1 MEVKTSRGKRLFL
14 LFLTV
19 VMMFTSMCSFFAA
32 KASNSGVAVL
42 ADSNDRRAAL
52 IDFAKKKSL
61 GDVGADSLNNLTYQD
76 LTMLG
81 VFASNFYVPWSTQVG
96 EAGGEDKKV
105 NKEIKSALVDY
116 CNFNKDTAAALV
128 PMIWSMSESTA
139 QPLYITDISAADC
152 RAKTGA
158 SDGEATWTSFL
169 YYSTGRYSAG
179 RNASRTISSG
189 LSGKRTCM
197 YWVDSS
203 DKRHVVYDA
212 CIGDSGLQN
221 CEFTPSTMA
230 YACIADSLNYQSGY
244 GGNALLSMDRD
255 KFEALG
261 AKDRDATFV
270 GNAKL
275 YVDCFGN
282 ILCDV
287 GVARY
292 VVIPA
297 CVNPYTWV
305 ATQDTYEKM
314 LGGKVSDYD
323 PETSAGLTLNMV
335 NTFMIGRAEQGYV
348 SRQRS
353 VTLYAKQ
360 VSGAKKFGKINDVD
374 YYYKYSKA
382 QGSPYTFTFKLYTG
396 GQSLF
401 NLYQWRVGRG
411 STGTDVD
418 NDAFLNF
425 FSKEGDSV
433 KYLRNL
439 LDKATYFKDSKCKDS
454 KSGSEAQGFFAWTT
468 YHDVFGSQGRN
479 GSSAWGTPIPCLY
492 GKDKCFGNEKSG
504 YSSTYVGAIYEAYS
518 KNSDFVGPA
527 SGLAT
532 LDNLPTW
539 ASSSYTDLLMINNLG
554 SFSSNK
560 AAEETL
566 SGSNSSESSDTSSAE
581 DSSAESDNIIAKTDI
596 FQDYSKPKK
605 FKYYAINNNTG
616 ESEKTVLEIGKD
628 TTVTPPGG
636 STDAWSFANYD
647 SSKENTVLGVI
658 GYDHKTLLSGM
669 SAATKFNSVS
679 KDNAVISLSGTGKIK
694 QYMTSIYLSYVYA
707 FFDDTDGKRL
717 SWAFNSTGLPQ
728 AESSNIDWGDIEID
742 QSDDMA
748 NEVMSLAYY
757 LMHPSKGIEII
768 KAWFKNKVGAMLV
781 GWHEDM
787 AGKATAVSTTGTT
800 KYIGFSGYVT
810 VPALEDVEW
819 TNWLLTRYD
828 SLIIYFVIIM
838 IVIMIGYAMI
848 GSLTLQ
854 RAIGGVLIFA
864 FCAYLPPRVIDT
876 TVNASNRLC
885 DTIYGNKF
893 TYWALVQHQ
902 QYFDDLEQALDADSD
917 SQYLS
922 FVFENQ
928 AKTSSDSYAS
938 VTVKWMCPK
947 KDNYMAQMDK
957 QLDTELQ
964 TNGVTKYIR
973 NLVNEQTSG
982 ESFSDD
988 QSALYLYRS
997 YTDIAQY
1004 SRYGYGLTKAQNY
1017 NAAEGTSAYSLRTIP
1032 WGSQTWVGY
1041 FDKYTSDT
1049 VTTER
1054 WSSNLAN
1061 SVSLGFNYMCTDEK
1075 DYCWRVNGLLH
1086 SNDVSQ
1092 AVQNADIRNSNA
1104 DDMYATAKAAKFANQ
1119 SGLVGIE
1126 QKNMNFGLS
1135 ALKDLNA
1142 ATNADTSGNA
1152 SGGTMQTSDVGDFIF
1167 ASYTESPYYYFS
1179 YNLYDQ
1185 AANWSGGSNA
1195 AASGSF
1201 KDMLLGGGIKSNNYF
1216 YNMTSPTALTDAQ
1229 NSESISNVIY
1239 SGHRHY
1245 KGVKDAPGYG
1255 ELRDYMDMRSLFTV
1269 VIPYLKQS
1277 NDVVVAWDDTQG
1289 LFMYDDVLV
1298 EYDADGNLQVPQEA
1312 LDDDEIGYKFWHNVN
1327 VVQLFNMYTP
1337 WVDAMYDCDYAKETT
1352 ITVAGQKWTVKDPL
1366 DPSSYYKASKSGKI
1380 TAGRQMIFSESER
1393 VYYGLAWADLTEV
1406 EQKIITINENCYE
1419 NLLQLMD
1426 YYTFNDD
1433 VLNTAAAMLETFE
1446 FNKEFSQYKLGGTDY
1461 VLYPQAYELKNFSY
1475 DAYLRLILANSTG
1488 ESLADFSADAD
1499 LNNGASQLDFY
1510 QRVVNNSSI
1519 LTGIFLVLV
1528 DLFAV
1533 YAIPAFK
1540 LFIIVAVFVLSIIMI
1555 LAASVKLEMSL
1566 GKTIIRSLVK
1576 PMGFFFLISVAMA
1589 FFVSLFMYEGNTD
1602 VTGRGGL
1609 SINLGDPVMVLLV
1622 MLVLNF
1628 GALCL
1633 YFKIAKGVVK
1643 DVLKYGQSVFASVG
1657 GMIGGLANGVS
1668 SGFKAGLGGAAAA
1681 GLATGGLA
1689 YAAGKGIGK
1698 LKNKIMGGKSD
1709 GAGGSGS
1716 ASGGLGAD
1724 TRGGENLGNDGRPE
1738 PRPVKNGKD
1747 ATNGDKVATDFD
1759 KNGKRPENPYDAKI
1773 HNRYDKKAL
1782 MKQEKA
1788 AERYE
1793 TAQTTKRKA
1802 DACRQ
1807 YQEDLANG
1815 NVFERG
1821 KSKVMG
1827 KKAAVLDWSAKR
1839 QLKQGGK
1846 YAGSA
1851 LDNAY
1856 RSEEKMTSPK
1866 AKKRASRAAA
1876 KERYNSAISGANADR
1891 SANKIHSKTTQK
1903 QIRQARKKS
1912 GGAAAKA
1919 AKAPK

>member
-14 LFLTV
+14 FFLTV

-32 KASNSGVAVL
+32 KASNSGVTVL

-61 GDVGADSLNNLTYQD
+61 GDIGADSLNSLTKKD

-81 VFASNFYVPWSTQVG
+81 VFASNFYVPWSTTIDGSDKNNKEV
-96 EAGGEDKKV
+96 EDKIV
-105 NKEIKSALVDY
+105 SAFTSY
-116 CNFNKDTAAALV
+116 CNFDKNTAETLV
-128 PMIWSMSESTA
+128 PMLWEMSRETA
-139 QPLYITDISAADC
+139 QPLYVGKSKTTDEDVPLEDNHLKWLNGGSIPVNSQNRGSWSDRVTVVHDNTECTLVQSHISESNQASWYDLLAAMSGYTGWEQDNENRSTQKSSSGEVNWVNC
-152 RAKTGA
+152 SGYLFWVDTDSSGSMTAKVVFNTSLCGHN
-158 SDGEATWTSFL
+158 SDGKDAQNNVFTS
-169 YYSTGRYSAG
+169 SV
-179 RNASRTISSG
+179 ASYAIVSS
-189 LSGKRTCM
+189 
-197 YWVDSS
+197 
-203 DKRHVVYDA
+203 
-212 CIGDSGLQN
+212 
-221 CEFTPSTMA
+221 
-230 YACIADSLNYQSGY
+230 SLNYTSGM
-244 GGNALLSMDRD
+244 GGNALFSVSKSKLTSLSRQ
-255 KFEALG
+255 EA
-261 AKDRDATFV
+261 DAVFIT
-270 GNAKL
+270 NSKL

-282 ILCDV
+282 IICND
-287 GVARY
+287 GVRSY
-292 VVIPA
+292 ITIPA
-297 CVNPYTWV
+297 AVNPYTWYNIKTEDE
-305 ATQDTYEKM
+305 AREAQTE
-314 LGGKVSDYD
+314 GYD
-323 PETSAGLTLNMV
+323 SYDVYSTAGENMNLI
-335 NTFMIGRAEQGYV
+335 NTFMIGAAESSDELLFWDEGADV
-348 SRQRS
+348 STKRTGTMVRF
-353 VTLYAKQ
+353 K
-360 VSGAKKFGKINDVD
+360 
-374 YYYKYSKA
+374 
-382 QGSPYTFTFKLYTG
+382 TFVG
-396 GQSLF
+396 ERSLF
-401 NLYQWRVGRG
+401 NLKRWRVSRG
-411 STGTDVD
+411 TSNTDIDDHVFD
-418 NDAFLNF
+418 KKADTEIKKDVQKSKYVKGKGGAGSWQDSRINF
-425 FSKEGDSV
+425 V
-433 KYLRNL
+433 QYPNL
-439 LDKATYFKDSKCKDS
+439 ATY
-454 KSGSEAQGFFAWTT
+454 
-468 YHDVFGSQGRN
+468 N
-479 GSSAWGTPIPCLY
+479 
-492 GKDKCFGNEKSG
+492 DKFEHGC
-504 YSSTYVGAIYEAYS
+504 YSSDKSYDKVKSKFHAYS
-518 KNSDFVGPA
+518 
-527 SGLAT
+527 
-532 LDNLPTW
+532 
-539 ASSSYTDLLMINNLG
+539 DLLFINNLG
-554 SFSSNK
+554 SFSSTK
-560 AAEETL
+560 SAEETL
-566 SGSNSSESSDTSSAE
+566 TIADSSNTSSDSSSNSSSTTSDESSSKD
-581 DSSAESDNIIAKTDI
+581 IVAKIDL
-596 FQDYSKPKK
+596 F
-605 FKYYAINNNTG
+605 
-616 ESEKTVLEIGKD
+616 
-628 TTVTPPGG
+628 GG
-636 STDAWSFANYD
+636 A
-647 SSKENTVLGVI
+647 
-658 GYDHKTLLSGM
+658 DHKALLSGM
-669 SAATKFNSVS
+669 SNAAKFNSVTG
-679 KDNAVISLSGTGKIK
+679 DNVVIGLSGSAKTK
-694 QYMTSIYLSYVYA
+694 QYMVSIYLSYVYA
-707 FFDDTDGKRL
+707 FFDDTDEKRL
-717 SWAFNSTGLPQ
+717 SWAFNDKGLPN
-728 AESSNIDWGDIEID
+728 AEDTNIDWGDIEID

-988 QSALYLYRS
+988 PSALYLYRS

-1017 NAAEGTSAYSLRTIP
+1017 NATEGTSAYSLRTTP
-1032 WGSQTWVGY
+1032 WSSQTWVKY
-1041 FDKYTSDT
+1041 FKNYTSDT
-1049 VTTER
+1049 ATSEKWTG
-1054 WSSNLAN
+1054 NLAN
-1061 SVSLGFNYMCTDEK
+1061 SVSYGFNYMCTDET

-1142 ATNADTSGNA
+1142 AANSDTSGNA
-1152 SGGTMQTSDVGDFIF
+1152 SGGTMMTSDVGDFIF

-1185 AANWSGGSNA
+1185 AANWSGASSA

-1216 YNMTSPTALTDAQ
+1216 YNMTSPTPLTDAQ
-1229 NSESISNVIY
+1229 TSNSISNVIF
-1239 SGHRHY
+1239 SGHRVY

-1327 VVQLFNMYTP
+1327 VVQLFNIYTP

-1366 DPSSYYKASKSGKI
+1366 DPSSYYKTSKSGKI

-1643 DVLKYGQSVFASVG
+1643 DVLKYGQSVLASVG

-1681 GLATGGLA
+1681 GVATGGLA

-1698 LKNKIMGGKSD
+1698 IKSKIMGGKSD

-1738 PRPVKNGKD
+1738 PRPVKKGKD

-1759 KNGKRPENPYDAKI
+1759 KNGKRPENPYDAQI
-1773 HNRYDKKAL
+1773 HSRYDKKAL
-1782 MKQEKA
+1782 MKTEKA
-1788 AERYE
+1788 NERYKA
-1793 TAQTTKRKA
+1793 AQTTKRKA

-1839 QLKQGGK
+1839 QMNKSDK
-1846 YAGSA
+1846 YADSA
-1851 LDNAY
+1851 KNYAS
-1856 RSEEKMTSPK
+1856 RSEDKMTSPK
-1866 AKKRASRAAA
+1866 AKRKASRAAS
-1876 KERYNSAISGANADR
+1876 KERYNSSISSANADR
-1891 SANKIHSKTTQK
+1891 NASKIRSKTTKK

-1919 AKAPK
+1919 AKASK

>member
-14 LFLTV
+14 FFLTV
-19 VMMFTSMCSFFAA
+19 VMILTTMCSFFAA
-32 KASNSGVAVL
+32 KASNSGVTVL

-61 GDVGADSLNNLTYQD
+61 GDVGADSLNSLTYQD

-81 VFASNFYVPWSTQVG
+81 VFMSNFYVPWSTQVG
-96 EAGGEDKKV
+96 EAGGDDDKV
-105 NKEIKSALVDY
+105 NKDLKSALVDY
-116 CNFNKDTAAALV
+116 CNFNKDTASALV

-139 QPLYITDISAADC
+139 QPLYITDISADAC
-152 RAKTGA
+152 REKTGA
-158 SDGEATWTSFL
+158 SDKEATWTSFL

-179 RNASRTISSG
+179 RDASRTISDA

-297 CVNPYTWV
+297 CINPYTWV

-314 LGGKVSDYD
+314 VGGKVSNYD

-335 NTFMIGRAEQGYV
+335 NTFMIGRAEQGYIT
-348 SRQRS
+348 RQRS
-353 VTLYAKQ
+353 ATLYAEK
-360 VSGAKKFGKINDVD
+360 VSGSRWFGKINNVD
-374 YYYKYSKA
+374 YYYKYSET

-396 GQSLF
+396 SQSLF

-439 LDKATYFKDSKCKDS
+439 LDNATYFKDSKCKDS
-454 KSGSEAQGFFAWTT
+454 NSGSEAQGFFAWTT
-468 YHDVFGSQGRN
+468 YHDAFGSQGRD
-479 GSSAWGTPIPCLY
+479 GSPAWGTPLPCLY
-492 GKDKCFGNEKSG
+492 GDGKCYDSDESG
-504 YSSTYVGAIYEAYS
+504 YSSTYSGAIYDMYS
-518 KNSDFVGPA
+518 ETSDLIGPT
-527 SGLAT
+527 SGLISP
-532 LDNLPTW
+532 DNSPTW
-539 ASSSYTDLLMINNLG
+539 AASSYTDLLMINNLG

-566 SGSNSSESSDTSSAE
+566 SEGESTESSGTSS
-581 DSSAESDNIIAKTDI
+581 ESDNIIAKTNI
-596 FQDYSKPKK
+596 FQDNSKPKK
-605 FKYYAINNNTG
+605 FKHFEINNNTG
-616 ESEKTVLEIGKD
+616 KLEKTVLEIGKD
-628 TTVTPPGG
+628 TEVSPPGG
-636 STDAWSFANYD
+636 TVDEWSFANYD
-647 SSKENTVLGVI
+647 KLKEDTVIGVL
-658 GYDHKTLLSGM
+658 GYDHRTLLDGM
-669 SAATKFNSVS
+669 SAATKFSSVS

-694 QYMTSIYLSYVYA
+694 QYMASIYLSYVYA
-707 FFDDTDGKRL
+707 FFDDTDDKRL

-728 AESSNIDWGDIEID
+728 AESSNVDWGDIEID

-748 NEVMSLAYY
+748 SEVMSLAYY
-757 LMHPSKGIEII
+757 LMHPIKGIEVI
-768 KAWFKNKVGAMLV
+768 KAWFKNKVGAMLI

-787 AGKATAVSTTGTT
+787 VGKATAVSTTGTT

-902 QYFDDLEQALDADSD
+902 QYFDDLDEALDANSD

-957 QLDTELQ
+957 QLDTELR
-964 TNGVTKYIR
+964 TNGVTKYIKS
-973 NLVNEQTSG
+973 LVSEQTSG

-988 QSALYLYRS
+988 PSALYLYRS

-1017 NAAEGTSAYSLRTIP
+1017 NAADGASAYSKRTTP
-1032 WGSQTWVGY
+1032 WNKQTWVKY
-1041 FDKYTSDT
+1041 FKDYTSDT
-1049 VTTER
+1049 KTTEK
-1054 WSSNLAN
+1054 WAGNLAN
-1061 SVSLGFNYMCTDEK
+1061 SVSLGFNYMCTDEA
-1075 DYCWRVNGLLH
+1075 DCCWRVNGLLH

-1092 AVQNADIRNSNA
+1092 AVKSADVRKSNA
-1104 DDMYATAKAAKFANQ
+1104 DDMYATAKAANFATQ
-1119 SGLVGIE
+1119 AGLVGIE

-1142 ATNADTSGNA
+1142 AANADTSGNA
-1152 SGGTMQTSDVGDFIF
+1152 SGDTMRTSDVGDFIF

-1185 AANWSGGSNA
+1185 AVNWSGDSSA

-1229 NSESISNVIY
+1229 NSKSSSNVIY
-1239 SGHRHY
+1239 SGRRVY

-1277 NDVVVAWDDTQG
+1277 NDVVVSWDDTQG

-1298 EYDADGNLQVPQEA
+1298 EYDADGKLQVPQEA

-1380 TAGRQMIFSESER
+1380 IAGRQMIFSESER

-1461 VLYPQAYELKNFSY
+1461 VLYPQSYELKNFSY

-1488 ESLADFSADAD
+1488 ESLTDFSTGTDSSD
-1499 LNNGASQLDFY
+1499 GASQLDFY

-1540 LFIIVAVFVLSIIMI
+1540 LFIIVAVFILSIIMI
-1555 LAASVKLEMSL
+1555 LAASIKLEMSL
-1566 GKTIIRSLVK
+1566 GKTIMRSLVK

-1589 FFVSLFMYEGNTD
+1589 FLVSLFMYEGNTD

-1622 MLVLNF
+1622 MLVLNC
-1628 GALCL
+1628 GALFL
-1633 YFKIAKGVVK
+1633 YFKVAKGVLK
-1643 DVLKYGQSVFASVG
+1643 DVLKYGQSVLASVG

-1668 SGFKAGLGGAAAA
+1668 SGFKAGLGGVAAA
-1681 GLATGGLA
+1681 GVAAGGLA

-1698 LKNKIMGGKSD
+1698 LKSKIMGGRSD
-1709 GAGGSGS
+1709 GAGDSGSGSGS

-1724 TRGGENLGNDGRPE
+1724 TRGEENLGNNGRPE
-1738 PRPVKNGKD
+1738 PRPVKKGKD
-1747 ATNGDKVATDFD
+1747 ATKGDKVATDFD
-1759 KNGKRPENPYDAKI
+1759 KNGKRPENPYDAQI

-1782 MKQEKA
+1782 MKQTKA
-1788 AERYE
+1788 NDLHSS
-1793 TAQTTKRKA
+1793 AQTTKRKA
-1802 DACRQ
+1802 EACRQ
-1807 YQEDLANG
+1807 YQSDLANG

-1821 KSKVMG
+1821 KSKIMG
-1827 KKAAVLDWSAKR
+1827 KKAAMLDWSAKR
-1839 QLKQGGK
+1839 QEKKSGK
-1846 YAGSA
+1846 YTGDAIGYTA
-1851 LDNAY
+1851 LSD
-1856 RSEEKMTSPK
+1856 EKMFGPK
-1866 AKKRASRAAA
+1866 AKKKASRAEA
-1876 KERYNSAISGANADR
+1876 KERYKSSISGANADR
-1891 SANKIHSKTTQK
+1891 SATRTQSKTTKK

-1912 GGAAAKA
+1912 EGASK
-1919 AKAPK
+1919 

>member
-14 LFLTV
+14 FFLTV
-19 VMMFTSMCSFFAA
+19 VMILTTMCSFFAS
-32 KASNSGVAVL
+32 KASNSGVTVL

-61 GDVGADSLNNLTYQD
+61 GDVGADSLNSLTYQD

-81 VFASNFYVPWSTQVG
+81 VFLSNFYTPWSTTVG
-96 EAGGEDKKV
+96 KADSESDASVKETEDKLV
-105 NKEIKSALVDY
+105 SALVTY
-116 CNFNKDTAAALV
+116 CNFEKSTAEALV
-128 PMIWSMSESTA
+128 PMIWSMAETTA
-139 QPLYITDISAADC
+139 TPLYVGALPKDKDLDLFDGSVLASSATGEEVKPERNPRIIVHDNETYTFATPNLDKCKASWYDC
-152 RAKTGA
+152 LASWTGFTRWVNQKN
-158 SDGEATWTSFL
+158 E
-169 YYSTGRYSAG
+169 
-179 RNASRTISSG
+179 
-189 LSGKRTCM
+189 KRTPAKALRKDEETGIAWENMDTCLF
-197 YWVDSS
+197 WVDSNNTSHMVFNAALRGEDEKQNNVFTSSIASYSVIASSLNYGAGMGGNALFSVPRKTLLDYSEADAKKLLVSNSVMYIDCFGDIICDTGLRRYIVVPAAANPYTWYNVRTEDVEDVKYTDRYATAGDNLNMISTFMVGAAES
-203 DKRHVVYDA
+203 DKKIVKWEA
-212 CIGDSGLQN
+212 SGQIGDDGGRTGSFVHISPYVGSQSLFNTFYWRTSRGNAECDIDETVKDTKLDKWVKKLVQSSWYIRGAN
-221 CEFTPSTMA
+221 GAADDTNDDGTVD
-230 YACIADSLNYQSGY
+230 DSLNYINFPNFATYKDKFVHGCYAQSGRNY
-244 GGNALLSMDRD
+244 D
-255 KFEALG
+255 EV
-261 AKDRDATFV
+261 T
-270 GNAKL
+270 
-275 YVDCFGN
+275 
-282 ILCDV
+282 
-287 GVARY
+287 
-292 VVIPA
+292 
-297 CVNPYTWV
+297 
-305 ATQDTYEKM
+305 
-314 LGGKVSDYD
+314 SDIH
-323 PETSAGLTLNMV
+323 A
-335 NTFMIGRAEQGYV
+335 
-348 SRQRS
+348 
-353 VTLYAKQ
+353 
-360 VSGAKKFGKINDVD
+360 
-374 YYYKYSKA
+374 
-382 QGSPYTFTFKLYTG
+382 
-396 GQSLF
+396 
-401 NLYQWRVGRG
+401 
-411 STGTDVD
+411 
-418 NDAFLNF
+418 
-425 FSKEGDSV
+425 
-433 KYLRNL
+433 
-439 LDKATYFKDSKCKDS
+439 
-454 KSGSEAQGFFAWTT
+454 
-468 YHDVFGSQGRN
+468 
-479 GSSAWGTPIPCLY
+479 
-492 GKDKCFGNEKSG
+492 
-504 YSSTYVGAIYEAYS
+504 
-518 KNSDFVGPA
+518 
-527 SGLAT
+527 
-532 LDNLPTW
+532 
-539 ASSSYTDLLMINNLG
+539 YTDMLFINNLG
-554 SFSSNK
+554 SFSSTK
-560 AAEETL
+560 SAEDTL
-566 SGSNSSESSDTSSAE
+566 AGVSEASSESSSSS
-581 DSSAESDNIIAKTDI
+581 DSTATEESDNVVAKIDLFGT
-596 FQDYSKPKK
+596 
-605 FKYYAINNNTG
+605 
-616 ESEKTVLEIGKD
+616 
-628 TTVTPPGG
+628 
-636 STDAWSFANYD
+636 
-647 SSKENTVLGVI
+647 EN
-658 GYDHKTLLSGM
+658 HEPLLSGM
-669 SAATKFNSVS
+669 SNANSFSSVS
-679 KDNAVISLSGTGKIK
+679 KDNVVIGLSGSAKTK
-694 QYMTSIYLSYVYA
+694 QYMVSIYLSYVYA
-707 FFDDTDGKRL
+707 FFDDTDEKRL
-717 SWAFNSTGLPQ
+717 SWAFNDKGLPE
-728 AESSNIDWGDIEID
+728 ADDSNIDWGDIEID

-748 NEVMSLAYY
+748 SEVMSLAYY
-757 LMHPSKGIEII
+757 LMHPIKGIEVI

-787 AGKATAVSTTGTT
+787 VGKATAVSTTGTT

-902 QYFDDLEQALDADSD
+902 QYFDDLDEALDANSD

-957 QLDTELQ
+957 QLDTELR

-973 NLVNEQTSG
+973 SLVSEQTSG

-988 QSALYLYRS
+988 PSALYLYRS

-1017 NAAEGTSAYSLRTIP
+1017 NAADGASAYSKRTTP
-1032 WGSQTWVGY
+1032 WNKQTWVKY
-1041 FDKYTSDT
+1041 FKDYTSDT
-1049 VTTER
+1049 KTTEK
-1054 WSSNLAN
+1054 WAGNLAN
-1061 SVSLGFNYMCTDEK
+1061 SVSLGFNYMCTDET
-1075 DYCWRVNGLLH
+1075 DCCWRVNGLLH

-1092 AVQNADIRNSNA
+1092 AVKSADVRKSNA
-1104 DDMYATAKAAKFANQ
+1104 DDMYATAKAANFATQ
-1119 SGLVGIE
+1119 AGLVGIE

-1152 SGGTMQTSDVGDFIF
+1152 SGDEMRTSDVGDFIF

-1185 AANWSGGSNA
+1185 AVNWSGDSSA

-1229 NSESISNVIY
+1229 NSKSSSNVIY

-1277 NDVVVAWDDTQG
+1277 NDVVVSWDDTQG

-1298 EYDADGNLQVPQEA
+1298 EYDADGKLQVPQEA

-1380 TAGRQMIFSESER
+1380 IAGRQMIFSESER

-1461 VLYPQAYELKNFSY
+1461 VLYPQSYELKNFSY

-1488 ESLADFSADAD
+1488 ESLTDFSTGTDSSD
-1499 LNNGASQLDFY
+1499 GAFQLDFY

-1540 LFIIVAVFVLSIIMI
+1540 LFIIVAVFILSIIMI
-1555 LAASVKLEMSL
+1555 LAASIKLEMSL
-1566 GKTIIRSLVK
+1566 GKTIMRSLVK

-1589 FFVSLFMYEGNTD
+1589 FLVSLFMYEGNTD

-1622 MLVLNF
+1622 MLVLNC
-1628 GALCL
+1628 GALFL
-1633 YFKIAKGVVK
+1633 YFKVAKGVLK
-1643 DVLKYGQSVFASVG
+1643 DVIKYGQSVLASVE

-1668 SGFKAGLGGAAAA
+1668 GGFKAGLGGVAAA
-1681 GLATGGLA
+1681 GVATGGLA

-1698 LKNKIMGGKSD
+1698 LKSKIMGGRSD
-1709 GAGGSGS
+1709 GAGDSGSGS
-1716 ASGGLGAD
+1716 VSGGLGAD
-1724 TRGGENLGNDGRPE
+1724 TRGEENLGNNGRPE
-1738 PRPVKNGKD
+1738 PRPVKKGKD
-1747 ATNGDKVATDFD
+1747 ATKGDKVATDFD
-1759 KNGKRPENPYDAKI
+1759 KNGKRPENPYDAQI
-1773 HNRYDKKAL
+1773 HNRYDKKVL
-1782 MKQEKA
+1782 MKQTKA
-1788 AERYE
+1788 NDLHSS
-1793 TAQTTKRKA
+1793 AQTTKRKA
-1802 DACRQ
+1802 EACRQ
-1807 YQEDLANG
+1807 YQSDLANG

-1821 KSKVMG
+1821 KSKIMG
-1827 KKAAVLDWSAKR
+1827 KKAAMLDWSAKR
-1839 QLKQGGK
+1839 QEKKSGK
-1846 YAGSA
+1846 YTGDAIGYTA
-1851 LDNAY
+1851 LSD
-1856 RSEEKMTSPK
+1856 EKMFGPK
-1866 AKKRASRAAA
+1866 SKKKASRAEA
-1876 KERYNSAISGANADR
+1876 KERYKSSISGANADR
-1891 SANKIHSKTTQK
+1891 SATRTQSKTTKK

-1912 GGAAAKA
+1912 EGASK
-1919 AKAPK
+1919 